1 MALSPL
7 VSTQWLA
14 EKLASP
20 DIVVVNAWLPPVGKP
35 DATPEYGEGHIPGA
49 IFFDV
54 NAISDTASDLPHML
68 PPAHVFSAMMRKLGI
83 GDGQTIVV
91 YDGVGLYSAA
101 RVWWMFRAMGV
112 EQVFVLD
119 GGLPKWRA
127 EGHPVEDMPP
137 TPRGERHFTAR
148 LNNGLVADLDK
159 VAQALTSG
167 AQVLDARSRGRFA
180 GTDAEPRAGLRSG
193 HMPGALNLPFT
204 ELLADGVMKPADEL
218 ASAFDAAGLD
228 RSRPVITTCGSGVTA
243 AILSLALAVTGHE
256 KAPVY
261 DGSWTEWGGRD
272 DTPIATGEA

>member
-7 VSTQWLA
+7 VSTKWLA

-35 DATPEYGEGHIPGA
+35 DAAPEYDEGHIPGA

-54 NAISDTASDLPHML
+54 NAISDTTSDLPHML
-68 PPAHVFSAMMRKLGI
+68 PPAHVFSSMMRKLGI

-112 EQVFVLD
+112 EQVHVLD

-127 EGHPVEDMPP
+127 EGHPIEDMPP
-137 TPRGERHFTAR
+137 RPRGERQFTAR
-148 LNNGLVADLDK
+148 RNNGLVAGLDK
-159 VAQALTSG
+159 GARARTCG

-180 GTDAEPRAGLRSG
+180 GTDAEPRAGLRAG

-204 ELLADGVMKPADEL
+204 ELLADGRMKPAEEL
-218 ASAFDAAGLD
+218 ASAFDAAGID

-243 AILSLALAVTGHE
+243 AILSLALAVTGHD

-272 DTPIATGEA
+272 DTPLATGEA

>member
-35 DATPEYGEGHIPGA
+35 DATPEYDEGHIPGA
-49 IFFDV
+49 VFFDV
-54 NAISDTASDLPHML
+54 NAISDTTSDLPHML
-68 PPAHVFSAMMRKLGI
+68 PPAHVFSSMMRRLGI

-112 EQVFVLD
+112 EQVHVLD

-137 TPRGERHFTAR
+137 RPRGDRHFTAR

-159 VAQALTSG
+159 VARALTSG

-180 GTDAEPRAGLRSG
+180 GTDAEPRAGLRAG

-204 ELLADGVMKPADEL
+204 ELLADGRMKPADEL
-218 ASAFDAAGLD
+218 ASAFDAAGID

-243 AILSLALAVTGHE
+243 AILSLALAVTGHD

-272 DTPIATGEA
+272 DTPLATGEA